1 MSKKK
6 RQTRT
11 KAEIAEALGVS
22 ASTLKNWLRSR
33 QKALEEM
40 GISPCAK
47 VLTPKAVKFIC
58 DELGL
63 EFDD

>member
-1 MSKKK
+1 MSKKE

-11 KAEIAEALGVS
+11 KAEIADALGVS

-33 QKALEEM
+33 KKALEDK
-40 GISPCAK
+40 GVSPCAK
-47 VLTPKAVKFIC
+47 VLTPKAVDFIC